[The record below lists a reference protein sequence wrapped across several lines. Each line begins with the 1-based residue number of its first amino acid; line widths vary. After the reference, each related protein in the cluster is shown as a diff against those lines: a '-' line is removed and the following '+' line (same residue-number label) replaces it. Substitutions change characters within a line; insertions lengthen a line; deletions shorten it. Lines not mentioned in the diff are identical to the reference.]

1 MFWAWY
7 VPMQITALAAIVFAA
22 RQELETVAL
31 LTVLMV
37 LYTLLIWINY
47 GSLG

>member
-1 MFWAWY
+1 MFWVWY
-7 VPMQITALAAIVFAA
+7 VPMQIAALVAVVYAV
-22 RQELETVAL
+22 RQDLETVAL